1 MPDLDALA
9 ATLQSFAEGRI
20 PATTLTRQFR
30 EAVAHWPELPP
41 RYRTVLEQLLGSLES
56 SAMFSEES
64 CSFSHADLA
73 QSLAQWLQHARALA
87 R

>member
-9 ATLQSFAEGRI
+9 AALQSFAQGQLA
-20 PATTLTRQFR
+20 PLALTRQFR
-30 EAVAHWPELPP
+30 EAVAQWPELPP
-41 RYRTVLEQLLGSLES
+41 RYRTVLEQLLSSLES
-56 SAMFSEES
+56 SAAFSEES

-73 QSLAQWLQHARALA
+73 DSLGQWLQHARALA

>member
-20 PATTLTRQFR
+20 PAAALTQQFR
-30 EAVAHWPELPP
+30 EAVAHWPELPS

-73 QSLAQWLQHARALA
+73 ESLGQWLQHARALA